1 MIKRRRSVPG
11 HQENLEKRMMKLKS
25 SVLLLLLAALVLV
38 ITGCAGGQAPEATEE
53 AGPEATEA
61 APEESEAVE
70 EPTEAAPE
78 ETEAV
83 EEPTE
88 AAPEESEA
96 VEEPTE
102 PDSSEPIKIGQLSD
116 LTSTFTPWGVQVR
129 DGMALAAMELN
140 EAGGVNG
147 RMIEIIVQDSEN
159 DGDIGVDR
167 FERLVE
173 EGVVAVGGILSSGV
187 GAPVAATAEQ
197 LQMPVFL
204 VKSGTEAALTADS
217 RYTFRTCLPAAP
229 MTAGPVLQYA
239 QEQGYTRVGAI
250 VADYPWG
257 QSFKSAMEN
266 TFEGSGVEF
275 TIEVAPVPPNTDFTP
290 FVRAMAEFDAE
301 MIAATGHP
309 PGNAAIVTLSADLHD
324 VPVTGAWTPPDLV
337 VGGLQELA
345 VGRYTD
351 FSCADYF
358 SDSYADLARRYLA
371 FSDNQLMSDDA
382 VAGYAIVQMVAEAV
396 GEVGD
401 DPVAIAQYLHDNE
414 FNMPGY
420 AHPLSW
426 TEWGELAAAQPIF
439 TIISEGPAP
448 EGLNEAGDWWFEL
461 LSQSDPLEP
470 YVPGP

>member
-1 MIKRRRSVPG
+1 
-11 HQENLEKRMMKLKS
+11 MMKRWRFVFLP
-25 SVLLLLLAALVLV
+25 LLAVFALVV
-38 ITGCAGGQAPEATEE
+38 TACAGGQTPEVTEE
-53 AGPEATEA
+53 TAPEATEA
-61 APEESEAVE
+61 APAATEAP
-70 EPTEAAPE
+70 EPTEAAP
-78 ETEAV
+78 A
-83 EEPTE
+83 
-88 AAPEESEA
+88 
-96 VEEPTE
+96 
-102 PDSSEPIKIGQLSD
+102 EPIKIGQLSD

-129 DGMALAAMELN
+129 DGMALAAQEIN

-204 VKSGTEAALTADS
+204 VKSGTEAALTRES

-239 QEQGYTRVGAI
+239 QEQGVTRVGAI

-266 TFEGSGVEF
+266 TFEGSGIEY
-275 TIEVAPVPPNTDFTP
+275 TIEVAPVPPDTDFTP
-290 FVRAMAEFDAE
+290 FVRAMADFDAD

-324 VPVTGAWTPPDLV
+324 VPVTGAWTPPDLA
-337 VGGLQELA
+337 VGGLQDLA
-345 VGRYTD
+345 IGRYSD

-358 SDSYADLARRYLA
+358 SDSYADLARRYLE

-396 GEVGD
+396 EAVGD
-401 DPVAIAQYLHDNE
+401 DPVAIAEYIHANE

-426 TEWGELAAAQPIF
+426 TEWGELAESQPIF

-470 YVPGP
+470 YEPEQ